1 MCEENKTGRIKTR
14 KRKDGGKNDMMR
26 WGEGLNKKRK
36 NGRIRG
42 REGQKDRK

>member
-1 MCEENKTGRIKTR
+1 MCEENKTGRIRTR
-14 KRKDGGKNDMMR
+14 KRKDGGENDRMR